1 MKKILL
7 LALIILTNTTFAAIP
22 TDEGLLRNPNNQAI
36 FGQQVTLKAEVRKQL
51 EGGVAERVD
60 HYKFVFTIDDK
71 ISLLQVNYSN
81 AQMLGSQ
88 IQDVKYIYDLEDAIR
103 KDRTP
108 ERGMFYGALAMLGTN
123 KAEPIEAFIERTGS
137 SIIKN
142 RALMNEDKMKLIR
155 TYRNYLLTTKG
166 KGEATSPLNP
176 QDPAEKAKVVEI
188 FKSNTFTR
196 SKNIELIKDGNEFLW
211 KADWKSVVG
220 YFTNEERRLKS
231 IEYSDVVAKVKLDAS
246 EYAMLNNA
254 NEFPRSIFLK
264 DSSGETYKMSFY
276 YQEVKK
282 TPEKKLT
289 ERFEEAKK
297 LMTKPLDQKEIF
309 HFIF

>member
-36 FGQQVTLKAEVRKQL
+36 SGQQVTLKAEVRKQL
-51 EGGVAERVD
+51 EGGAGERVD

-220 YFTNEERRLKS
+220 YFSNEERRLKS

-309 HFIF
+309 HFVF

>member
-1 MKKILL
+1 MKKLF
-7 LALIILTNTTFAAIP
+7 LIVLFLIVNVSIAAIP
-22 TDEGLLRNPNNQAI
+22 TDEGLLRNPNNQIIA
-36 FGQQVTLKAEVRKQL
+36 GQQVTLKAEVRKQL
-51 EGGVAERVD
+51 EGGAGERVD
-60 HYKFVFTIDDK
+60 HYKFVFIIDDK
-71 ISLLQVNYSN
+71 ISLLQINYSN
-81 AQMLGSQ
+81 SQMLASQ
-88 IQDVKYIYDLEDAIR
+88 IQDVKFIADLEDAIR

-108 ERGMFYGALAMLGTN
+108 ERGMFYGALAMLATN
-123 KAEPIEAFIERTGS
+123 KADPIEAFIERTGS

-142 RALMNEDKMKLIR
+142 KALMNEDKIKLIR

-196 SKNIELIKDGNEFLW
+196 SKNIELVKEGNEFLW

-231 IEYSDVVAKVKLDAS
+231 LEYSDVVAKVRMEAG
-246 EYAMLNNA
+246 EYAMLNNV
-254 NEFPRSIFLK
+254 NEFPRSLFLR
-264 DSSGETYKMSFY
+264 DSAGESYKMSFY
-276 YQEVKK
+276 FQEVKK
-282 TPEKKLT
+282 AQEKKLID
-289 ERFEEAKK
+289 RFEEAKK

-309 HFIF
+309 HFVF

>member
-1 MKKILL
+1 MKKIFL
-7 LALIILTNTTFAAIP
+7 LALIILTNISFAAIP
-22 TDEGLLRNPNNQAI
+22 TDEGLLRNPNNQVIA
-36 FGQQVTLKAEVRKQL
+36 GQQVTLKAEVRKQL
-51 EGGVAERVD
+51 EGGAGERID
-60 HYKFVFTIDDK
+60 HYKFVFIIDDK
-71 ISLLQVNYSN
+71 ISMLQINYSN
-81 AQMLGSQ
+81 SQMLGSQ
-88 IQDVKYIYDLEDAIR
+88 IQDVKFIYDLEDAIR

-108 ERGMFYGALAMLGTN
+108 ERGMFYGALAMLATN

-155 TYRNYLLTTKG
+155 SYRNYLLTTKG

-176 QDPAEKAKVVEI
+176 QDPTEKAKVVEI

-196 SKNIELIKDGNEFLW
+196 SKNIELIKEGNEFLW

-246 EYAMLNNA
+246 EYAMLNNV
-254 NEFPRSIFLK
+254 NEFPRSLFLK
-264 DSSGETYKMSFY
+264 DSTGDTYKISFY
-276 YQEVKK
+276 FQEVKK
-282 TPEKKLT
+282 SQEKKLSD
-289 ERFEEAKK
+289 RFDEAKK

-309 HFIF
+309 HFVF